1 MTSIYNWLY
10 DYISPIF
17 GYIMLGIYKLVGGF
31 GGYGFALIL
40 FTILARCFMIPTSV
54 SQQKGMAKQ
63 QRLAPK
69 IRRIQEKY
77 AGNQQKIQEET
88 QALYQRE
95 GYNPMSAG
103 CLPMLIQM
111 PLIIG
116 LFGVM
121 YNPLRY
127 ALGINVDD
135 IKVLSD
141 IFVDFAKNSSSEVIQ
156 KLVLDAKGNISTAN
170 SRYFP
175 MYIIQY
181 FNDIKDAVIASG
193 KVSTDT
199 ISSISKFVAEKKFEM
214 FGMQLGVKPQ
224 DMLKTE
230 KIYYLIPV
238 FSGVT
243 SLLQAFIQQRQQKKA
258 NPTLDKNPANGC
270 MMIMM
275 PAMSVWFTFMFPC
288 GIGIYWGVSNIF
300 SIVQSYVMKKV
311 CSPQHEIAKLMVK
324 ETVERRSR
332 EANLKKIKEYE
343 ERNN

>member
-31 GGYGFALIL
+31 GGYGFALVL

-103 CLPMLIQM
+103 CLPLLIQM

-141 IFVDFAKNSSSEVIQ
+141 IFVDFAKSSPNEVIQ
-156 KLVLDAKGNISTAN
+156 KLVLDTKGNVSAAN

-181 FNDIKDAVIASG
+181 FNDIKSAVIASG
-193 KVSTDT
+193 KVSAGT
-199 ISSISKFVAEKKFEM
+199 IESISKFVAEKKFEM

-224 DMLKTE
+224 DMIKAD

-243 SLLQAFIQQRQQKKA
+243 SLLQAIIQNIQQKKS
-258 NPTLDKNPANGC
+258 NPAMEKNPASGC
-270 MMIMM
+270 MMLMM

-288 GIGIYWGVSNIF
+288 GIGVYWGVSNIF
-300 SIVQSYVMKKV
+300 SIIQSYIMKKV

-324 ETVERRSR
+324 ETIERRSR
-332 EANLKKIKEYE
+332 EENLKKIKAYE
-343 ERNN
+343 ESK

>member
-103 CLPMLIQM
+103 CLPLLIQM

-127 ALGINVDD
+127 ALGIGVDE
-135 IKVLSD
+135 ISALEK
-141 IFVDFAKNSSSEVIQ
+141 IFVEFAKSSPNEIIQ
-156 KLVLDAKGNISTAN
+156 KLVLDSKGNVSSVN
-170 SRYFP
+170 SRYYP

-181 FNDIKDAVIASG
+181 FNDFKSAVIAKG
-193 KVSTDT
+193 TVSSQT
-199 ISSISKFVAEKKFEM
+199 IESITRFVADKKFEM

-224 DMLKTE
+224 DMIKAQ

-243 SLLQAFIQQRQQKKA
+243 SLLQAYISNLQQKKS
-258 NPTLDKNPANGC
+258 NPAMDKNPANGC
-270 MMIMM
+270 MMLMM

-300 SIVQSYVMKKV
+300 SIFQSYVMKKV
-311 CSPQHEIAKLMVK
+311 CSPQREIAKLMVK
-324 ETVERRSR
+324 ETIERRSR
-332 EANLKKIKEYE
+332 EESLKRVKEYE
-343 ERNN
+343 ERK